1 MQWKNQRGFTL
12 MELVVVLA
20 ILAVMGA
27 LVLPQFAQR
36 LTEERFVSAVYQV
49 HSDLRLAQEAA
60 KREQCSVKVNFYPL
74 DKMQIAYVI
83 YFMDME
89 HTLIK
94 KAELPPGIKID
105 YTQDTFVDFG
115 ENGHVDHNGHI
126 VFKQEKM
133 KRSIYFYQT
142 GRVRISAGKI

>member
-27 LVLPQFAQR
+27 MVLPQFAQR
-36 LTEERFVSAVYQV
+36 LTEERFESAVYQV

-74 DKMQIAYVI
+74 DKTQIAYVI

-89 HTLIK
+89 RTLIK
-94 KAELPPGIKID
+94 KG
-105 YTQDTFVDFG
+105 
-115 ENGHVDHNGHI
+115 
-126 VFKQEKM
+126 
-133 KRSIYFYQT
+133 
-142 GRVRISAGKI
+142 

>member
-60 KREQCSVKVNFYPL
+60 KREQCSGISTQPSICCPARFVNG
-74 DKMQIAYVI
+74 V
-83 YFMDME
+83 
-89 HTLIK
+89 
-94 KAELPPGIKID
+94 
-105 YTQDTFVDFG
+105 
-115 ENGHVDHNGHI
+115 
-126 VFKQEKM
+126 
-133 KRSIYFYQT
+133 
-142 GRVRISAGKI
+142 